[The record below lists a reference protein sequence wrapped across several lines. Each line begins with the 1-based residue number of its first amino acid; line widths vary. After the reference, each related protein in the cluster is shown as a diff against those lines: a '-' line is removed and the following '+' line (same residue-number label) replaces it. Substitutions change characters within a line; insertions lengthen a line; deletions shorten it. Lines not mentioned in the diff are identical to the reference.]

1 MATNIRSRIKQLEE
15 RSGSAKQ
22 LIVILNRFAVGN
34 SADVAAVLVNDT
46 RHECRAGEAAEQ
58 LQERL
63 IADIERQ
70 QCPGLFVVRQVCEER
85 EKQL

>member
-22 LIVILNRFAVGN
+22 LIVILNRFSGGD
-34 SADVAAVLVNDT
+34 SADVAAVLVNDK
-46 RHECRAGEAAEQ
+46 RHECCAGETAQQ

-70 QCPGLFVVRQVCEER
+70 HSPGLFVVRQVHEEQ
-85 EKQL
+85 EKQR